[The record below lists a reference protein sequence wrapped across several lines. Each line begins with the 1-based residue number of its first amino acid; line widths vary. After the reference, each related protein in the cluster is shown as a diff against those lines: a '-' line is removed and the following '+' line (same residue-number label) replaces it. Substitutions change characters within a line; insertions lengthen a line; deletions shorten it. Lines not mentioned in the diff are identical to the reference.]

1 MFTTINSLYSPE
13 SIGFQNVRFHKA
25 LTALF
30 DEHRAKGS
38 KDTSEFE
45 MALAKCIKDHTNINY
60 DVSIGDLPMMTEPPM
75 IDKNSPLIEGYGWE
89 NASLSKNSLSDIRK
103 NNAKE
108 VRALIDLNAGWV
120 DGYFAEL
127 APIRMYVNAPM
138 VFGNKGLLY
147 KLFDGREYT
156 SGELAAIIEHEVGHA
171 WAFFEMI
178 VRFRT
183 TNQIMMGMLRE
194 LEGSQD
200 YGKREII
207 IREASDMLNMPE
219 IDAQDLK
226 HKKDLTV
233 YTVFISNLARKNRT
247 QSGAAGYD
255 INSFEALADQF
266 ATRHGAGRDLV
277 TGLDKMYKGSI
288 YRRGWAAYFFA
299 EFLKIAVFI
308 LGIAAVSV
316 GAPLAAYNVFII
328 LMALILSDSHHDWYD
343 KAGYRFKRIR
353 NQLIEE
359 LKDPKTSKEDSAR
372 IREDIEII
380 DKVNEKY
387 KDHTQLLG
395 LVYDYLI
402 PSGVA
407 KRKEIEFQQQL
418 EGLAS
423 NKLFYYANRL
433 KNA

>member
-13 SIGFQNVRFHKA
+13 SIAFQNVRFHKA
-25 LTALF
+25 LTALI
-30 DEHRAKGS
+30 DEHRAKGA
-38 KDTSEFE
+38 KDMSEFE

-60 DVSIGDLPMMTEPPM
+60 DVSIGDHPMMTEPPM

-103 NNAKE
+103 SNAKE

-200 YGKREII
+200 YGKREVI

-233 YTVFISNLARKNRT
+233 YTVFISNLARKNRS

-299 EFLKIAVFI
+299 EFMKIAVLM
-308 LGIAAVSV
+308 LGLVSV
-316 GAPLAAYNVFII
+316 AMGSALAAYNVFVI
-328 LMALILSDSHHDWYD
+328 LMALLLADSHHDWYD

-387 KDHTQLLG
+387 KDHTQLVG